1 MAAAS
6 RVHGLGG
13 QSLTMGGYQREYW
26 IYGRY
31 NSTTVDAVHC
41 PRSDGVAMMV
51 SDGGDGL
58 FRWSSGPDHIKP
70 TLGPCCGEN
79 DVVS

>member
-1 MAAAS
+1 MAAATGQPS
-6 RVHGLGG
+6 TSGLGG

-31 NSTTVDAVHC
+31 NSTTMDAVHC

-51 SDGGDGL
+51 SDGGDML
-58 FRWSSGPDHIKP
+58 
-70 TLGPCCGEN
+70 T
-79 DVVS
+79 